1 MTAVTAP
8 SMALRWEALVLAVV
22 AAAVL
27 LLLAT
32 ASVEVTAAVTP
43 MGSRSGHD

>member
-1 MTAVTAP
+1 
-8 SMALRWEALVLAVV
+8 
-22 AAAVL
+22 VL